1 MSALKAA
8 PKPLPSP
15 PAQSRMSL
23 QALVKGRQQ
32 QPVRV
37 MVHGPEGVGKSTFAA
52 GAPKAIFLATEDGT
66 AQLDITRFPS
76 PRSWTEVLDAVRL
89 LTLETHDF
97 QTLVID
103 TLDWLEPL
111 IWEHLCRE
119 SKVSGIEEVGGGYG
133 KGYTAA
139 VDQWRVLVASLEA
152 LRRAKPMHVVFL
164 AHSSIKTFKNP
175 EGEDFDRYE
184 LKLNLKAGGLLKE
197 WCDAV
202 MFANYETLTHKDA
215 RTKRFRGVSTGER
228 TLSTERTAAF
238 DAKNRYSLAESIP
251 LSWAD
256 FYAGVQAQDAAKSGG
271 LTSEVQGKLPALG
284 EAERARAVAALA
296 RAGADTGLLTKLNQ
310 WCDKQ
315 LAERAE
321 GEAQ

>member
-23 QALVKGRQQ
+23 QSLVKGRQQ

-66 AQLDITRFPS
+66 AQLDITRFPA
-76 PRSWTEVLDAVRL
+76 PRTWTEVLDAVRL

-97 QTLVID
+97 SALVLD

-111 IWEHLCRE
+111 IWEHLCVA
-119 SKVSGIEEVGGGYG
+119 SKVASIEDVGGGYG
-133 KGYTAA
+133 KGYVAA
-139 VDQWRVLVASLEA
+139 LDQWRVFLAALEA
-152 LRRAKPMHVVFL
+152 LRRAKPMHIVML
-164 AHSSIKTFKNP
+164 AHSNIKTFKNP

-184 LKLNLKAGGLLKE
+184 LKLNAKAGGLVKE

-202 MFANYETLTHKDA
+202 LFAKFETHAARDA
-215 RTKRFRGVSTGER
+215 RTKRFRGISTGER
-228 TLSTERTAAF
+228 VLHTEWNAAF
-238 DAKNRYSLAESIP
+238 DAKNRYSLPDELP

-256 FYAGVQAQDAAKSGG
+256 FYAAVQLQDAAKSPE
-271 LTSEVQGKLPALG
+271 LLSEVQGKLRALEG
-284 EAERARAVAALA
+284 DALARGTAALA
-296 RAGADTGLLTKLNQ
+296 RAGNDAGKLSQLNH

-315 LAERAE
+315 LAEKAE